1 MSVKKITLTD
11 NEFLTLM
18 IALKESEA
26 VIKGMCNGNCLVSIL
41 NAIELM
47 EKKRGAE

>member
-1 MSVKKITLTD
+1 MKKITLTD
-11 NEFLTLM
+11 NELLTLM

-26 VIKGMCNGNCLVSIL
+26 VITGMCNGNTLLSIL

-47 EKKRGAE
+47 EKKRDGK